1 MVITQVGKLFSLVTG
16 SSNKKIICN
25 GILLSSIVTIY
36 IFCEFV
42 SSSFDFNLGSIET
55 CVIVATFLA

>member
-1 MVITQVGKLFSLVTG
+1 MVITQVGKLFSLATG

-25 GILLSSIVTIY
+25 GILLNSIVTIY

-42 SSSFDFNLGSIET
+42 SSSFDFNFSSIET